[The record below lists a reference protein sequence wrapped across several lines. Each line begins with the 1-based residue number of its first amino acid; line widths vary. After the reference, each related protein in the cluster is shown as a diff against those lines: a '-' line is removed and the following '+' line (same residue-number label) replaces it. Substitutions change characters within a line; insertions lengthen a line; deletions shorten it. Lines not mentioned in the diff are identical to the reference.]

1 MCNSNQIKMIT
12 HSSKLVFAAWIF
24 LIASFTTSCA
34 SALVLDDWD
43 EFDPH
48 DSNSLMDQLTTADV
62 IEAKLIVSLDS
73 IESHRK
79 SNDYFPA
86 RIEFDNVMGG
96 VIKYDIKVKTRG
108 KFRRRTCDMPPLKL
122 DFSKKDLEAAGL
134 LPFDDLK
141 LVTHCL
147 EDAAYSDKLVLK
159 EYLAYKMYNL
169 VTPYSY
175 RVQLLRLTYQD
186 ANDPDRKLKRW
197 AFVLESDDELAARIG
212 GVECKNCMGQPE
224 DRFDPIHERMVA
236 MFEYMICN
244 TDWSIKM
251 NRNVKFFELPDHRLI
266 PVPYDFDFSGFVKAP
281 YAKSNQD
288 VGQKG
293 VDHRVFM
300 GFAEDAREMYGTLA
314 LFKTKQPEFNRTI
327 LNFRHLPEADK
338 MELVQYLDT
347 FYQSINSL
355 EEAQRALF
363 N

>member
-1 MCNSNQIKMIT
+1 MIT
-12 HSSKLVFAAWIF
+12 HFSKLAFAAWIF

-34 SALVLDDWD
+34 PTLVLDDWD
-43 EFDPH
+43 AFDPH

-62 IEAKLIVSLDS
+62 IEATLVVSLDS
-73 IESHRK
+73 IESHRS

-86 RIEFDNVMGG
+86 HIVFENVMGG
-96 VIKYDIKVKTRG
+96 VIKHDIKVKTRG

-147 EDAAYSDKLVLK
+147 EDPAYSNKLVLK

-169 VTPYSY
+169 LTPYSY

-186 ANDPDRKLKRW
+186 AYNPDRKLKRW

-224 DRFDPIHERMVA
+224 ERFDPIHERMLA

-244 TDWSIKM
+244 TDWSLKM
-251 NRNVKFFELPDHRLI
+251 NRNVKFFELPDQRLI

-281 YAKSNQD
+281 YARSNQD

-293 VDHRVFM
+293 IDHRVFM
-300 GFAEDAREMYGTLA
+300 GFSESAREVYATLA
-314 LFKTKQPEFNRTI
+314 LFKTKRPEFNQT
-327 LNFRHLPEADK
+327 LLSFRHLPEEDK

-347 FYQSINSL
+347 FYESINSL